1 VTLDPR
7 RLLSNVLAVA
17 YKETQV
23 LRHDAAFITVVLAQP
38 IMMLLLFGACLSNEP
53 ANVPWSVLDRSQTAQ
68 ARRLVEDIHATGYFL
83 PPVAVQSYDQ
93 GLERMRR
100 GDSIALLVIADDFRR
115 DAERGRARVQLLL
128 DGADP
133 LTSAR
138 VGAYVAQVAAGF
150 RPDDRPAPRDPDAGP
165 KGAVVGIDVRQR
177 FWFNRTLN
185 DSQFFLAGLSGML
198 LTNLCLSIT
207 CLGLVG
213 ERERGTY
220 EQTLSLPTSPLEI
233 VLGKLLPLVGICYVL
248 VFAAM
253 LETGIVFG
261 IWPRG
266 SLLSLAVVTLPF
278 VLASLAIGV
287 FVSALARSSA
297 QAVFLSVFFI
307 LPSFVLS
314 GVMMPYQLMPPYI
327 REVGGIL
334 PLRWYQVALRAIIDR
349 GASLVDVK
357 GPLLAMTVQF
367 GILLALIRWRMS
379 PRLG

>member
-1 VTLDPR
+1 MIAVPR
-7 RLLSNVLAVA
+7 RFFSNILAVA
-17 YKETQV
+17 YKETQI

-53 ANVPWSVLDRSQTAQ
+53 ANVPWSVLDRSQTTQ
-68 ARRLVEDIHATGYFL
+68 SRRLVEDVQATGYFL
-83 PPVAVQSYDQ
+83 APVAVQSYDAGIQ
-93 GLERMRR
+93 RMRR
-100 GDSIALLVIADDFRR
+100 GKSIALLVIPDDFRR
-115 DAERGRARVQLLL
+115 DNERARARVQLLL

-138 VGAYVAQVAAGF
+138 VGAYVAEVAAVFDGGH
-150 RPDDRPAPRDPDAGP
+150 RLPARNPDAAP
-165 KGAVVGIDVRQR
+165 KGAVGIDVRQR
-177 FWFNRTLN
+177 FWFNPTLN

-207 CLGLVG
+207 CLGLVS

-248 VFAAM
+248 VTAAM
-253 LETGIVFG
+253 LETGVVFG
-261 IWPRG
+261 IWPKG
-266 SLLSLAVVTLPF
+266 SLLSLGVATLPF

-349 GASLVDVK
+349 GASLLDVT
-357 GPLLAMTVQF
+357 GPLLAMTAQF

>member
-1 VTLDPR
+1 MIGSPGR
-7 RLLSNVLAVA
+7 FFSNVLAVA

-68 ARRLVEDIHATGYFL
+68 SRRLIEDVQATGYFRS
-83 PPVAVQSYDQ
+83 PAVVQSYDAAI
-93 GLERMRR
+93 ERMRR
-100 GDSIALLVIADDFRR
+100 GKSIAVLVFSSDFRR
-115 DAERGRARVQLLL
+115 DAERGRGRVQLLL

-138 VGAYVAQVAAGF
+138 VGAYVAQVASGFEAGR
-150 RPDDRPAPRDPDAGP
+150 RPGLRDPDAAP
-165 KGAVVGIDVRQR
+165 KGAVGIDVRQR

-207 CLGLVG
+207 CLGLVS

-233 VLGKLLPLVGICYVL
+233 VIGKLLPLVGICYVL

-261 IWPRG
+261 IWPKG
-266 SLLSLAVVTLPF
+266 SSLSLAVATLPF

-349 GASLVDVK
+349 GASIADVK
-357 GPLLAMTVQF
+357 GPLLAMTTQF

>member
-1 VTLDPR
+1 MIGSPGR
-7 RLLSNVLAVA
+7 FLSNVLAVA

-53 ANVPWSVLDRSQTAQ
+53 ANVPWSVLDRSQTTQ
-68 ARRLVEDIHATGYFL
+68 SRRFAEDVHATGYFL
-83 PPVAVQSYDQ
+83 PPVAVQSYDA
-93 GLERMRR
+93 GLDRMRH
-100 GDSIALLVIADDFRR
+100 GKSIALLVIPDDFRR
-115 DAERGRARVQLLL
+115 DAERGRSRVQLLL

-133 LTSAR
+133 LTAAR

-150 RPDDRPAPRDPDAGP
+150 DVAKRPGLRDPDAAP
-165 KGAVVGIDVRQR
+165 KGAVGIDVRQR

-207 CLGLVG
+207 CLGLVS

-233 VLGKLLPLVGICYVL
+233 VIGKLLPLVGICYVL

-253 LETGIVFG
+253 LETGVVFG
-261 IWPRG
+261 IWPKG
-266 SLLSLAVVTLPF
+266 SLVSLAVATLPF

-349 GASLVDVK
+349 GAGIADVK
-357 GPLLAMTVQF
+357 GPLLAMTTQF

>member
-1 VTLDPR
+1 MIGSPGR
-7 RLLSNVLAVA
+7 FLSNVLAVA

-53 ANVPWSVLDRSQTAQ
+53 ANVPWSVLDRSQTTQ
-68 ARRLVEDIHATGYFL
+68 SRRFAEDVHATGYFL
-83 PPVAVQSYDQ
+83 PPVAVQSYDA
-93 GLERMRR
+93 GLDRMRH
-100 GDSIALLVIADDFRR
+100 GKSIALLVIPDDFRR
-115 DAERGRARVQLLL
+115 DAERGRSRVQLLL

-133 LTSAR
+133 LTAAR

-150 RPDDRPAPRDPDAGP
+150 DVAKRPGLRDPDAAP
-165 KGAVVGIDVRQR
+165 KGAVGIDVRQR

-207 CLGLVG
+207 CLGLVS

-233 VLGKLLPLVGICYVL
+233 VIGKLLPLVGICYVL

-253 LETGIVFG
+253 LETGVVFG
-261 IWPRG
+261 IWPKG
-266 SLLSLAVVTLPF
+266 SLVSLAVATLPF

-349 GASLVDVK
+349 GASIADVK
-357 GPLLAMTVQF
+357 GPLLAMTLQF
-367 GILLALIRWRMS
+367 AILLALIRWRMS

>member
-1 VTLDPR
+1 MIAPSRMLT
-7 RLLSNVLAVA
+7 NILAVA
-17 YKETQV
+17 YKETQI

-53 ANVPWSVLDRSQTAQ
+53 ANVRWSILDRSQTAQ
-68 ARRLVEDIHATGYFL
+68 SRRLVEDIHATGYFV
-83 PPVAVQSYDQ
+83 PPLAVQSYDE

-100 GDSIALLVIADDFRR
+100 GKSTMLLVIPDDFRR

-138 VGAYVAQVAAGF
+138 VGGFVAQVAAGF
-150 RPDDRPAPRDPDAGP
+150 HLSDAPAPRDPDAAP
-165 KGAVVGIDVRQR
+165 KGAIGIDVRQR
-177 FWFNRTLN
+177 FWFNPTLN

-207 CLGLVG
+207 CLGLIS

-233 VLGKLLPLVGICYVL
+233 VLGKLAPLVVICYVL

-266 SLLSLAVVTLPF
+266 SLFSMAVVTLPF

-287 FVSALARSSA
+287 FISALARNSA

-327 REVGGIL
+327 RDVGGIL
-334 PLRWYQVALRAIIDR
+334 PLRWYQVSLRAIVDR
-349 GASLVDVK
+349 GAALTDVWA
-357 GPLLAMTVQF
+357 PLLAMTIQF

>member
-1 VTLDPR
+1 MIAAPR
-7 RLLSNVLAVA
+7 RILSNILAVA

-53 ANVPWSVLDRSQTAQ
+53 SYVPWTVLDRSQTA
-68 ARRLVEDIHATGYFL
+68 ASRRLIEDVQATGYFL
-83 PPVAVQSYDQ
+83 PPVAVQSYDA

-100 GDSIALLVIADDFRR
+100 GKSIALLVIPDDFRR
-115 DAERGRARVQLLL
+115 DVERGRGRVQLLL

-138 VGAYVAQVAAGF
+138 IAAYVGQLAAGF
-150 RPDDRPAPRDPDAGP
+150 DPGGRPAARNPDAAP
-165 KGAVVGIDVRQR
+165 KGAVGIDVRQR

-198 LTNLCLSIT
+198 LTNLCLSVT

-233 VLGKLLPLVGICYVL
+233 VLGKLLPHVFICYVL

-253 LETGIVFG
+253 LETGVIFG

-266 SLLSLAVVTLPF
+266 SLVSLAVVTLPF
-278 VLASLAIGV
+278 VLGSLAIGV

-327 REVGGIL
+327 REIGGIL

-349 GASLVDVK
+349 GASIADVK

>member
-1 VTLDPR
+1 MITPSR
-7 RLLSNVLAVA
+7 FFSNVLAVA

-53 ANVPWSVLDRSQTAQ
+53 ANVPWSVLDRSQTTQ
-68 ARRLVEDIHATGYFL
+68 SRRFAEDVHATGYFL
-83 PPVAVQSYDQ
+83 PPVAVQSYDA
-93 GLERMRR
+93 GLDRMRH
-100 GDSIALLVIADDFRR
+100 GKSIALLVIPDDFRR
-115 DAERGRARVQLLL
+115 DAERGRSRVQLLL

-133 LTSAR
+133 LTAAR

-150 RPDDRPAPRDPDAGP
+150 DVAKRPGLRDPDAAP
-165 KGAVVGIDVRQR
+165 KGAVGIDVRQR

-207 CLGLVG
+207 CLGLVS

-233 VLGKLLPLVGICYVL
+233 VIGKLLPLVGICYVL

-261 IWPRG
+261 IWPKG
-266 SLLSLAVVTLPF
+266 SLVSLAVATLPF

-349 GASLVDVK
+349 GAGIADVK
-357 GPLLAMTVQF
+357 GPLLAMTTQF

>member
-1 VTLDPR
+1 MTAVPHR
-7 RLLSNVLAVA
+7 FWSNILAVA

-23 LRHDAAFITVVLAQP
+23 LRHDAAFITVVTAQP
-38 IMMLLLFGACLSNEP
+38 IMMLLLFGACLSNNP
-53 ANVPWSVLDRSQTAQ
+53 ANVPWSVLDRSQTTQ
-68 ARRLVEDIHATGYFL
+68 ARRLIEDVQATGYFRA
-83 PPVAVQSYDQ
+83 PVAVQSYDA
-93 GLERMRR
+93 GIERMRR
-100 GDSIALLVIADDFRR
+100 GKSIALLVIPDDFRR
-115 DAERGRARVQLLL
+115 DRERGQARVQLLL

-138 VGAYVAQVAAGF
+138 IGAYVAQVAASFDGG
-150 RPDDRPAPRDPDAGP
+150 RAAVRRDPDAPP
-165 KGAVVGIDVRQR
+165 KGAISGIDVRQR

-185 DSQFFLAGLSGML
+185 DSEFFLTSLSGML

-207 CLGLVG
+207 CLGLVS

-233 VLGKLLPLVGICYVL
+233 VLGKLLPLVGICYML
-248 VFAAM
+248 LFAAT

-261 IWPRG
+261 LWPKG
-266 SLLSLAVVTLPF
+266 NLVSLAVVTLPF

-314 GVMMPYQLMPPYI
+314 GVMMPYQLMPPGI
-327 REVGGIL
+327 REIGGIL
-334 PLRWYQVALRAIIDR
+334 PLRWYQLTLRAIIDR
-349 GASLVDVK
+349 GASITDVK
-357 GPLLAMTVQF
+357 GPLLAMVTQF
-367 GILLALIRWRMS
+367 AILLALIRWRMS

>member
-1 VTLDPR
+1 MRISPAR
-7 RLLSNVLAVA
+7 FLSNVLAVA

-53 ANVPWSVLDRSQTAQ
+53 ANVPWTVLDRSQTAQ
-68 ARRLVEDIHATGYFL
+68 SRRLIEDVEATGYFKR
-83 PPVAVQSYDQ
+83 PVAVQSYDA
-93 GLERMRR
+93 GLDRMRR
-100 GDSIALLVIADDFRR
+100 GKSTALLVIPSDFRR

-133 LTSAR
+133 LTAAR
-138 VGAYVAQVAAGF
+138 VGAYVAQLAAGF
-150 RPDDRPAPRDPDAGP
+150 DVARRPGFRDPDAAP
-165 KGAVVGIDVRQR
+165 KGAVGIDVRQR

-233 VLGKLLPLVGICYVL
+233 VIGKLLPLVAICYVL

-266 SLLSLAVVTLPF
+266 SLVSLAIATLPF

-287 FVSALARSSA
+287 FVSALARNSA

-349 GASLVDVK
+349 GASIFDVT
-357 GPLLAMTVQF
+357 GPLLAMTTQF
-367 GILLALIRWRMS
+367 AILLALIRWRMS

>member
-1 VTLDPR
+1 MIGSPGR
-7 RLLSNVLAVA
+7 FLSNVLAVA

-53 ANVPWSVLDRSQTAQ
+53 ANVPWSVLDRSQTTQ
-68 ARRLVEDIHATGYFL
+68 SRRFAEDVHATGYFL
-83 PPVAVQSYDQ
+83 PPVAVQSYDA
-93 GLERMRR
+93 GLDRMRH
-100 GDSIALLVIADDFRR
+100 GKSIALLVIPDDFRR
-115 DAERGRARVQLLL
+115 DAERGRSRVQLLL

-133 LTSAR
+133 LTAAR

-150 RPDDRPAPRDPDAGP
+150 DVAKRPGLRDPDAAP
-165 KGAVVGIDVRQR
+165 KGAVGIDVRQR

-207 CLGLVG
+207 CLGLVS

-233 VLGKLLPLVGICYVL
+233 VIGKLLPLVGICYVL

-261 IWPRG
+261 IWPKG
-266 SLLSLAVVTLPF
+266 SLVSLAVATLPF

-349 GASLVDVK
+349 GAGIADVK
-357 GPLLAMTVQF
+357 GPLLAMTAQF

>member
-1 VTLDPR
+1 VTLAPR
-7 RLLSNVLAVA
+7 LVSNVLAVA
-17 YKETQV
+17 YKETRV

-53 ANVPWSVLDRSQTAQ
+53 AHVPWSVLDRSQTTQ
-68 ARRLVEDIHATGYFL
+68 ARRLIEDIHATGYFL
-83 PPVAVQSYDQ
+83 PPVAVQSYDE

-100 GDSIALLVIADDFRR
+100 GRSTMLLVIGDDFRR

-138 VGAYVAQVAAGF
+138 VGAWVAQVAAGF
-150 RPDDRPAPRDPDAGP
+150 RLGDRPAPRNPDAGP
-165 KGAVVGIDVRQR
+165 NGAVAGIDVRQR

-198 LTNLCLSIT
+198 LTNLCLSVT

-233 VLGKLLPLVGICYVL
+233 VLGKLLPLVVICYVL

-253 LETGIVFG
+253 LETGIIFG
-261 IWPRG
+261 IWPHG
-266 SLLSLAVVTLPF
+266 SLVSLAVVTLPF

-287 FVSALARSSA
+287 FISALARTSA

-327 REVGGIL
+327 RDIGGIL
-334 PLRWYQVALRAIIDR
+334 PLRWYQIALRAIIDR
-349 GASLVDVK
+349 GAPLLDVK
-357 GPLLAMTVQF
+357 GPLLAMTAQF

>member
-1 VTLDPR
+1 VIAPR
-7 RLLSNVLAVA
+7 RLLTNVLAVA
-17 YKETQV
+17 YKETQI

-53 ANVPWSVLDRSQTAQ
+53 ANVRWSVLDRSQTAQ
-68 ARRLVEDIHATGYFL
+68 ARRLVEDIHATGYFV
-83 PPVAVQSYDQ
+83 PPVAVQSYDE

-100 GDSIALLVIADDFRR
+100 GKSTMLLVIPDDFRR

-138 VGAYVAQVAAGF
+138 VGGFVTQVAAGF
-150 RPDDRPAPRDPDAGP
+150 RLSQAPARRDPDAAP
-165 KGAVVGIDVRQR
+165 KGAFGIDVRQR

-233 VLGKLLPLVGICYVL
+233 VLGKLTPLVVICYVL

-253 LETGIVFG
+253 IETGVVFG

-266 SLLSLAVVTLPF
+266 SLLSMAVVTLPF

-287 FVSALARSSA
+287 FISALARSSA

-327 REVGGIL
+327 RDVGGIL
-334 PLRWYQVALRAIIDR
+334 PLRWYQMALRAIIDR
-349 GASLVDVK
+349 GAALTDVW
-357 GPLLAMTVQF
+357 GPLLAMTIQF

>member
-1 VTLDPR
+1 
-7 RLLSNVLAVA
+7 
-17 YKETQV
+17 
-23 LRHDAAFITVVLAQP
+23 
-38 IMMLLLFGACLSNEP
+38 M
-53 ANVPWSVLDRSQTAQ
+53 
-68 ARRLVEDIHATGYFL
+68 
-83 PPVAVQSYDQ
+83 
-93 GLERMRR
+93 
-100 GDSIALLVIADDFRR
+100 
-115 DAERGRARVQLLL
+115 
-128 DGADP
+128 
-133 LTSAR
+133 
-138 VGAYVAQVAAGF
+138 
-150 RPDDRPAPRDPDAGP
+150 
-165 KGAVVGIDVRQR
+165 RQR
-177 FWFNRTLN
+177 FWFIPTLN

-207 CLGLVG
+207 CLGLIS

-233 VLGKLLPLVGICYVL
+233 VLGKLAPLVVICYVL

-253 LETGIVFG
+253 IETGVVFG

-266 SLLSLAVVTLPF
+266 SLFGMAVVTLPF

-287 FVSALARSSA
+287 FISALAKNSA

-327 REVGGIL
+327 RDVGGIL
-334 PLRWYQVALRAIIDR
+334 PLRWYQVALRAIVDR
-349 GASLVDVK
+349 GAGLTDVWA
-357 GPLLAMTVQF
+357 PLLAMTIQF

>member
-1 VTLDPR
+1 MIGSPGR
-7 RLLSNVLAVA
+7 FLSNVLAVA

-53 ANVPWSVLDRSQTAQ
+53 ANVPWSVLDRSQTTQ
-68 ARRLVEDIHATGYFL
+68 SRRFAEDVHATGYFL
-83 PPVAVQSYDQ
+83 PPVAVQSYDA
-93 GLERMRR
+93 GLDRMRH
-100 GDSIALLVIADDFRR
+100 GKSIALLVIPDDFRR
-115 DAERGRARVQLLL
+115 DAERGRSRVQLLL

-133 LTSAR
+133 LTAAR

-150 RPDDRPAPRDPDAGP
+150 DVAKRPGLRDPDAAP
-165 KGAVVGIDVRQR
+165 KGAVGIDVRQR

-207 CLGLVG
+207 CLGLVS

-233 VLGKLLPLVGICYVL
+233 VIGKLLPLVGICYVL

-253 LETGIVFG
+253 LETGVVFG
-261 IWPRG
+261 IWPKG
-266 SLLSLAVVTLPF
+266 SLVSLAVATLPF

-349 GASLVDVK
+349 GAGIADVK
-357 GPLLAMTVQF
+357 GPLLAMTAQF

>member
-1 VTLDPR
+1 MIVAPR
-7 RLLSNVLAVA
+7 RLVSNGLAVA

-53 ANVPWSVLDRSQTAQ
+53 ANVPWTVLDRSQTTQ
-68 ARRLVEDIHATGYFL
+68 ARRLVDDLQATGYFL
-83 PPVAVQSYDQ
+83 PPVAVQSYDA

-100 GDSIALLVIADDFRR
+100 GKSIALLVIPEDFRR
-115 DAERGRARVQLLL
+115 DAERGRARVQIVL

-138 VGAYVAQVAAGF
+138 IGAFVAQVAAVYDAG
-150 RPDDRPAPRDPDAGP
+150 DRPAARNPDAAP
-165 KGAVVGIDVRQR
+165 KGAIGIDVRQR

-248 VFAAM
+248 VLAAT
-253 LETGIVFG
+253 LETGVVFG
-261 IWPRG
+261 IWPKG
-266 SLLSLAVVTLPF
+266 SLVSLAIATLPF

-287 FVSALARSSA
+287 FVSALAHSSA

-334 PLRWYQVALRAIIDR
+334 PLRWYQMALRAILDR
-349 GASLVDVK
+349 GASITDVK
-357 GPLLAMTVQF
+357 GPLFAMTMQF

>member
-1 VTLDPR
+1 MTASPGR
-7 RLLSNVLAVA
+7 FLSNVLAVA

-53 ANVPWSVLDRSQTAQ
+53 ANVPWSVLDRSQTVQ
-68 ARRLVEDIHATGYFL
+68 SRRLIEDVQATGYFR
-83 PPVAVQSYDQ
+83 PPVAVQSYDAAI
-93 GLERMRR
+93 ERMRR
-100 GDSIALLVIADDFRR
+100 GKSIAVLVFSSDFRR
-115 DAERGRARVQLLL
+115 DADRGRPRVQLLL

-133 LTSAR
+133 LTAAR
-138 VGAYVAQVAAGF
+138 VGAYVAQVASGFDAGR
-150 RPDDRPAPRDPDAGP
+150 RPGPRDPDAAP
-165 KGAVVGIDVRQR
+165 KGAVGIDVRQR

-207 CLGLVG
+207 CLGLVS

-233 VLGKLLPLVGICYVL
+233 VIGKLLPLVGICYVL

-261 IWPRG
+261 IWPKG
-266 SLLSLAVVTLPF
+266 SLAALAIATLPF

-314 GVMMPYQLMPPYI
+314 GVMTPYQLMPDFV
-327 REVGGIL
+327 RHVGGL
-334 PLRWYQVALRAIIDR
+334 
-349 GASLVDVK
+349 
-357 GPLLAMTVQF
+357 
-367 GILLALIRWRMS
+367 
-379 PRLG
+379 

>member
-1 VTLDPR
+1 MTIDPR
-7 RLLSNVLAVA
+7 RLVSNVLAVA

-53 ANVPWSVLDRSQTAQ
+53 AYVPWSVLDRSQTAQ

-83 PPVAVQSYDQ
+83 PPVAVQSYDE
-93 GLERMRR
+93 GLERMRQ
-100 GDSIALLVIADDFRR
+100 GHSIALLVLGDDFRR

-138 VGAYVAQVAAGF
+138 VGAYIAQVAAGF
-150 RPDDRPAPRDPDAGP
+150 RLDDRPAPRDPDAGP
-165 KGAVVGIDVRQR
+165 KGAGVAIDVRQR
-177 FWFNRTLN
+177 FWFNPTLN

-261 IWPRG
+261 IWPKG
-266 SLLSLAVVTLPF
+266 SLVSLAVATLPF

-357 GPLLAMTVQF
+357 GPLFAMTVQF